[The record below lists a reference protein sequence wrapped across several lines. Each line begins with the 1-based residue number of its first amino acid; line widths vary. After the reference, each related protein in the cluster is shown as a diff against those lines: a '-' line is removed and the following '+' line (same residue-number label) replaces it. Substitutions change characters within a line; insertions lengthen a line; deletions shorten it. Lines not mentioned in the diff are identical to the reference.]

1 VKTMMY
7 DLYKIKEKFGWLVF
21 LFHASNIVV
30 NATLVE
36 NKYNAVGKIIIWFR
50 KGNSMIKYFN

>member
-1 VKTMMY
+1 MMY
-7 DLYKIKEKFGWLVF
+7 DLYEIKEKFGWFVF

-36 NKYNAVGKIIIWFR
+36 NKYNAVGKIIIWLR

>member
-7 DLYKIKEKFGWLVF
+7 DPYEIKETILWLVF
-21 LFHASNIVV
+21 LLHASNIVV

-36 NKYNAVGKIIIWFR
+36 NKYNAIGKIITWLR
-50 KGNSMIKYFN
+50 KGNSMITYFN